1 MGVRY
6 IGIWFIDC
14 GSEQLV
20 AEDHSGKRGASSLF
34 ERLTRADDPVFE
46 QIDRNAKSLLQS
58 ALTRLDVVSREEFD
72 AQTAVLKRTRE
83 RLEALEAQIASLDEA
98 LSATTQQDQ

>member
-1 MGVRY
+1 MA
-6 IGIWFIDC
+6 D
-14 GSEQLV
+14 
-20 AEDHSGKRGASSLF
+20 DHSAKRNGSSLF
-34 ERLTRADDPVFE
+34 ERLARADDPVFG

-83 RLEALEAQIASLDEA
+83 RLEALEAQIAALDEA
-98 LSATTQQDQ
+98 LSERE